1 MLWPAAVRAASSA
14 VSALGGLSSGG
25 RMRSADRA
33 LQHDMARKGIQIR
46 VADAKAAGIHPLYAL
61 GAQVSS
67 PTFTHGSAG
76 KDAAAA
82 IGGVGRAVAQYG
94 RHKEVAKR
102 QALADAQAL
111 RESNSRLLTDEVQR
125 QYITSNI
132 AVNAQRLNQTGFG
145 RKPLY
150 VKMYDNRGELGSLDK
165 GEMFLVGEQ
174 VAEQLEGMGA
184 LGMGIYGTSTAEKRD
199 PKLLDAYRWMRGEG
213 KYKTRYRVK
222 PLRPGQRRLKDVI
235 LRR

>member
-1 MLWPAAVRAASSA
+1 MSWPAGLTAASSA
-14 VSALGGLSSGG
+14 ISALGGLSSRGG
-25 RMRSADRA
+25 ARSADRQ

-61 GAQVSS
+61 GASVSS
-67 PTFTHGSAG
+67 PTVTAGSAG

-94 RHKEVAKR
+94 RSKESARR
-102 QALADAQAL
+102 QGMADAMQL

-125 QYITSNI
+125 QYISSNI

-150 VKMYDNRGELGSLDK
+150 VKMYDNRGELGSLSK

-184 LGMGIYGTSTAEKRD
+184 LGMGIYGTSTAEKRS
-199 PKLLDAYRWMRGEG
+199 PKLLEAYRWIRGEG
-213 KYKTRYRVK
+213 KYRTRYRFK
-222 PLRPGQRRLKDVI
+222 TGQRQMKDIYLKGE
-235 LRR
+235 

>member
-1 MLWPAAVRAASSA
+1 MAWPAAVTAASSA
-14 VSALGGLSSGG
+14 ISALGGLGSGG
-25 RMRSADRA
+25 RMRTADRA

-67 PTFTHGSAG
+67 PTFTAGSAG

-94 RHKEVAKR
+94 RGKEVAMR
-102 QALADAQAL
+102 QRGIDTMQRA
-111 RESNSRLLTDEVQR
+111 ESNSRLATDEIQR
-125 QYITSNI
+125 QYIASNI
-132 AVNAQRLNQTGFG
+132 ALNAQRLNQTGFG

-150 VKMYDNRGELGSLDK
+150 VKMYDNRGELGDLSK

-184 LGMGIYGTSTAEKRD
+184 LGMGIYGTSTAEKRN
-199 PKLLDAYRWMRGEG
+199 PRILDAYRWMRGEG

-222 PLRPGQRRLKDVI
+222 PLRPGQRRLKDVY
-235 LRR
+235 LR